1 MPHAK
6 IIAIVNQKGG
16 PGKSTV
22 AMVLAGTL
30 GRRGCKVLV
39 VDADSEQGSAT
50 RWAASAPDDV
60 PFPASIAGLGKTDA
74 KLHREVQKFVA
85 DHDYIVIDCPP
96 SANSPVAQSAL
107 LIADLALVPVVPS
120 PLDLWAGVAISKVI
134 DAAAALNEHL
144 TARLLINRQKPNTRL
159 AAETRKILSAFAI
172 PLCKTQLG
180 DREVYKHAAA
190 YGQTV
195 QGLGTGA
202 TAAITEVEAL
212 TDELLSV
219 LKGETDHGQR
229 SAKRRAEQ
237 ITAR

>member
-1 MPHAK
+1 MP
-6 IIAIVNQKGG
+6 N
-16 PGKSTV
+16 SR
-22 AMVLAGTL
+22 LA
-30 GRRGCKVLV
+30 RC
-39 VDADSEQGSAT
+39 
-50 RWAASAPDDV
+50 
-60 PFPASIAGLGKTDA
+60 PASSASPAWPGGSSSA
-74 KLHREVQKFVA
+74 SVPGAR
-85 DHDYIVIDCPP
+85 PP

-120 PLDLWAGVAISKVI
+120 PLDLWAGVAIRKVI
-134 DAAAALNEHL
+134 EAAAALNKQL

-159 AAETRKILSAFAI
+159 AAETRRILSAFAI
-172 PLCKTQLG
+172 SLCNTQIG

-195 QGLGTGA
+195 QGLGTVA
-202 TAAITEVEAL
+202 TTAVTEVEAL

-237 ITAR
+237 IAAR

>member
-85 DHDYIVIDCPP
+85 DHDYILIDCPP

-120 PLDLWAGVAISKVI
+120 PLDLWAGVAIRKVI
-134 DAAAALNEHL
+134 DAAEALNEHL
-144 TARLLINRQKPNTRL
+144 TARLLINRHKTNTRL

-219 LKGETDHGQR
+219 LKGNDHGQR
-229 SAKRRAEQ
+229 SAKRRAEP
-237 ITAR
+237 IAAR